1 MKDGEKADL
10 GAQVLRI
17 ERDRTKGLGCR
28 VEQDVVDLS
37 FVLIGDDGDFGGD
50 RADHVEIL
58 RGSSSSAW
66 RSSTH
71 WARAND

>member
-10 GAQVLRI
+10 GAEVLRI

-28 VEQDVVDLS
+28 VEQDVVDLN
-37 FVLIGDDGDFGGD
+37 FVLIGDDGDLVRD
-50 RADHVEIL
+50 RTTWKYSV
-58 RGSSSSAW
+58 SSSSAW
-66 RSSTH
+66 RSSIH